1 LRDCDCRTAPCV
13 WLLRRQGFTISL
25 SITPIGRLLRRF
37 QRSIPTRHHTRPL
50 LPSRFQAAAMAS
62 SSSAASGSAAHKS
75 AAGSGYNHGKYEFW
89 VDRGGTFT
97 DIVCLAPGVPCDM
110 RPINFMQ
117 CNGNA
122 TCLNLDSP
130 STTAKDQTDVDLSP
144 ECVPMA
150 SCHLLAWPR
159 ADAEPCLHVCRM
171 TRTYSLPFGSV
182 SPRLTIS
189 KCSALFYHAT
199 DWTAVPLLLA
209 AACDVVAA
217 AESAT
222 ILCPT

>member
-37 QRSIPTRHHTRPL
+37 HRSIPSPL

-62 SSSAASGSAAHKS
+62 SSTAASASAAHKS

-97 DIVCLAPGVPCDM
+97 DIVCLAPGVPCCM
-110 RPINFMQ
+110 HAINFMQ
-117 CNGNA
+117 CLEMQRDSLLG
-122 TCLNLDSP
+122 LQHSP
-130 STTAKDQTDVDLSP
+130 SAVLS
-144 ECVPMA
+144 
-150 SCHLLAWPR
+150 S
-159 ADAEPCLHVCRM
+159 
-171 TRTYSLPFGSV
+171 S
-182 SPRLTIS
+182 
-189 KCSALFYHAT
+189 HAT
-199 DWTAVPLLLA
+199 DWTAVPLLLPV

-222 ILCPT
+222 VLPHMTLHALFCGPCIKKNCATRAECTAS